1 MTLDKEQLEAI
12 LSGEIEPPAEMDP
25 SDEAKLAEMQ
35 ALRDRLRAA
44 FGSVRSGELLAERV
58 RGRLGEASPGAEVS
72 QPPAVHKRLLRLPFP
87 MPWLAGVAAILL
99 IAIAMVFLL
108 PTTPPAVAAQPQL
121 TEIHL
126 KNLSYEPGTHKFD
139 RMEDPDQVADHM
151 ATELGFRPVVPH
163 LAEGSAMLGC
173 CERHFRGKVVGSY
186 LVELPEGKVSVVILE
201 ERPETLRFGRRF
213 ERDGITFHACK
224 HKPCNMVAFRLGEH
238 TYCAVGRVPHDTL
251 TGLLWKLRSELH
263 PQPGH

>member
-58 RGRLGEASPGAEVS
+58 RGRLREASPGAEVS
-72 QPPAVHKRLLRLPFP
+72 QPPAVHKRALRLPFP
-87 MPWLAGVAAILL
+87 VPWLVGAAAVIV
-99 IAIAMVFLL
+99 IAVGIVFLL
-108 PTTPPAVAAQPQL
+108 PTPPAAAQPQL

-126 KNLSYEPGTHKFD
+126 KNVGGEPGDHEFHH
-139 RMEDPDQVADHM
+139 MSDPNAIASHM
-151 ATELGFRPVVPH
+151 AEELGFPPVVPH
-163 LAEGSAMLGC
+163 LEEGSSMLGC
-173 CERHFRGKVVGSY
+173 CTRRFFGKNVGTY
-186 LVELPEGKVSVVILE
+186 IAGLPEGKVSVVIT
-201 ERPETLRFGRRF
+201 RDPPETLKFGRRF

-238 TYCAVGRVPHDTL
+238 TYCAVGRVSHDTL
-251 TGLLWKLRSELH
+251 TGLLLKLRSELR